1 MAIIT
6 TTSTIYSNFKRNN
19 SSTKIVGMSTVLGV
33 SLLLHHDMAMIAPSD
48 SQLAICSLVCTVW
61 RRAAVEGVVRCA
73 MNGVLAAINPTA
85 TLDNAGEGGGEN
97 IGRTD
102 FNLVQGLLIT
112 EMAKMLVLQR
122 IQNTREHQHQDGG
135 DHKPNYAIVN
145 NHQQN
150 KQGPFCLAWFEPS
163 GIQMTSIVMKGHR
176 DEEDRRTKYPRI
188 VQECCHEWRGYRTPW
203 EVLRPFGYDDNFV
216 SVSFFVGSC

>member
-1 MAIIT
+1 
-6 TTSTIYSNFKRNN
+6 
-19 SSTKIVGMSTVLGV
+19 
-33 SLLLHHDMAMIAPSD
+33 
-48 SQLAICSLVCTVW
+48 
-61 RRAAVEGVVRCA
+61 

-102 FNLVQGLLIT
+102 SNLVQGLLIT

-135 DHKPNYAIVN
+135 DHKPNYAIVK

-216 SVSFFVGSC
+216 SVSFFVGSCYLILSTAWMYKISPVFTSRFALRRLFVCFALPIVTGSVHCHITRSRRKRADLGV